1 MRLSTSVRYR
11 PGFLYGHFIHSD
23 KKYTQSFTLIRYVRQ
38 NGNDME
44 FSITLQSDARKEY
57 DELIKKSTFLFET
70 IKIKDKTA
78 CDLAVLMDW
87 LWQK

>member
-1 MRLSTSVRYR
+1 MRYH

-44 FSITLQSDARKEY
+44 FISGGGITLQSDARKEY